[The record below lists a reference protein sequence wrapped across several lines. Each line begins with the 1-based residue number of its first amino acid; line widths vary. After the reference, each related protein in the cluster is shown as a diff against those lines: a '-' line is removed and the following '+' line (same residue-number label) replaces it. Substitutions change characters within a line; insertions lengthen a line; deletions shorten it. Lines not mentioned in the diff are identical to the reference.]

1 MKDYIEIK
9 GASEHNLKG
18 IDVKIPRNKFV
29 VVTGV
34 SGSGKSSL
42 AFDTLY
48 AEGQRRY
55 VESLSAYARQF
66 LEQMPKPQV
75 ESIEGL
81 SPAIAIEQKTTSN
94 NPRSTVGTVTEI
106 YDYLRV
112 LFARVG
118 TPHCWVC
125 GRVIE
130 SMTIQQM
137 AQAVLGLEPG
147 SKVIIYA
154 PVITGRKGE
163 YTKLFESLAKDG
175 FVRVRIDGE
184 VYDIEEVPKLD
195 KKKKHS
201 IDVVVDRLVIKEG
214 ISQRLVDSIEIA
226 CRLSGGILKIGDD
239 KGGETVYSEHYGCP
253 VCNVSYPEISPR
265 MFSFNN
271 PHGACSHCTGLGVL
285 LEIDP
290 DLVVPNPELSLL
302 QGAILPWGSTPGR
315 FATRL
320 IRHLARVLGFNP
332 NTPFKDLDEEVRHA
346 ILYGD
351 HIVGPYGY
359 PYEGVIPN
367 LHRKLAETENGEI
380 RSDISRFLSNK
391 SCPECGGARLK
402 KEMLHVRVA
411 GKNIQELTETSVDC
425 LLEFFN
431 NLRLSPKN
439 EEIAGRLIKEIR
451 DRLGF
456 LSSVGIGYLTL
467 SRTAGTLS
475 SGESQRIR
483 LATQIGSALMGVMY
497 ILDEPTIGLHQR
509 DNDRLINT
517 LLHLRDLGNTLIV
530 VEHDEDTIRAS
541 DYVIDMGP
549 GAGEKGGEIIFQG
562 TPDELMVSDT
572 SLTGRYL
579 SGKLTVHDSK
589 RRRSPGRGCIAIRGA
604 RANNLKSVDVEIPIG
619 LFTCVTGVS
628 GSGKSSLVID
638 TLYPYLTKALTGSR
652 NLPNHVKSIEGV
664 ELIDRVI
671 NVDQSPIGR
680 TPRSN
685 PATYTGVFT
694 LIRELFTLLPDSKVR
709 GYKPGRFSF
718 NVKGGRC
725 EACQGDGLIKIAMH
739 FLPDVYVVC
748 DHCQGR
754 RFNDETLEIKYKGH
768 SIADVLDMSV
778 RQAFD
783 LFEAVPSI
791 RRKLQTLID
800 VGMDYIRLGQSAT
813 TLSGGEAQRTKL
825 ARELS
830 KRSTGR
836 TLYILDEPTTGLHFD
851 DISKLLKVLHHL
863 VDQGNTV
870 LVIEHNMDIIKS
882 SDYLI
887 DLGPEGGY
895 EGGRIVVT
903 GTPEEVVRCEASHTG
918 RFLKKHL
925 ES

>member
-1 MKDYIEIK
+1 MKDFIEIK
-9 GASEHNLKG
+9 GACEHNLKG
-18 IDVKIPRNKFV
+18 IDVSIPRNKFV

-106 YDYLRV
+106 YDYMRV

-118 TPHCWVC
+118 TPHCWQC
-125 GRVIE
+125 GNMIE

-137 AQAVLGLEPG
+137 ASAVLALGPG
-147 SKVIIYA
+147 AKIMIQA
-154 PVITGRKGE
+154 PVVTGRKGE

-175 FVRVRIDGE
+175 FVRVSIDGE
-184 VYDIEEVPKLD
+184 MYDIEDVPSLD
-195 KKKKHS
+195 KKKKHT
-201 IDVVVDRLVIKEG
+201 IDVIVDRIVIKEG
-214 ISQRLVDSIEIA
+214 INQRLIDSIEIA
-226 CRLSGGILKIGDD
+226 CRLSEGILKIREASG
-239 KGGETVYSEHYGCP
+239 KETIYSEHYSCP
-253 VCNVSYPEISPR
+253 VCSVSFPEISPR

-271 PHGACSHCTGLGVL
+271 PHGACPRCTGLGVL
-285 LEIDP
+285 LEVDP
-290 DLVVPNPELSLL
+290 ELVVPNTGLSLL
-302 QGAILPWGSTPGR
+302 QGAVVSWGAPPGK

-320 IRHLARVLGFNP
+320 IRHLSRTLGFDP
-332 NTPFKDLDEEVRHA
+332 KTPFEELDAE
-346 ILYGD
+346 IQKTIFYGNGAR
-351 HIVGPYGY
+351 GPWGT
-359 PYEGVIPN
+359 PFEGAIPN
-367 LHRKLAETENGEI
+367 LERKLTDTDTGEI
-380 RSDISRFLSNK
+380 RSDVQRFLNYK
-391 SCPECGGARLK
+391 ACPECNGARLK
-402 KEMLHVRVA
+402 KEMLHVEIG
-411 GKNIQELTETSVDC
+411 GKNIFQLTDMSVDC
-425 LLEFFN
+425 LLDYFN
-431 NLRLSPKN
+431 TLVLTPKKQ
-439 EEIAGRLIKEIR
+439 EIAGRLIKEIK

-456 LSSVGIGYLTL
+456 LTSVGIGYLSL
-467 SRTAGTLS
+467 ARSAGTLS

-509 DNDRLINT
+509 DNDRLIST
-517 LLHLRDLGNTLIV
+517 LIHLRDLGNTLIV

-549 GAGEKGGEIIFQG
+549 GAGEKGGSIIFEG
-562 TPDELMVSDT
+562 TPEEILTSET
-572 SLTGRYL
+572 SLTGKYISGRL
-579 SGKLTVHDSK
+579 SVHESK
-589 RRRSPGRGCIAIRGA
+589 RRRPAERGQILIKGA
-604 RANNLKSVDVEIPIG
+604 KANNLKGVSAAIPIG

-628 GSGKSSLVID
+628 GSGKSSLIID
-638 TLYPYLTKALTGSR
+638 TLYPYLTKSLSGSR
-652 NLPNHVKSIEGV
+652 AVPHNVEAIKGIEF
-664 ELIDRVI
+664 IDRVI

-685 PATYTGVFT
+685 PATYTGLFT
-694 LIRELFTLLPDSKVR
+694 HIRELFTLLPDAKLR

-725 EACQGDGLIKIAMH
+725 EACQGDGLIKITMH
-739 FLPDVYVVC
+739 FLPDVYVIC
-748 DHCQGR
+748 DQCQGK
-754 RFNDETLEIKYKGH
+754 RFNDETLEIRYKGK

-778 RQAFD
+778 SQALELFD
-783 LFEAVPSI
+783 AVPSI
-791 RRKLQTLID
+791 KRKLSTLMD
-800 VGMDYIRLGQSAT
+800 VGMDYIKLGQSAT

-830 KRSTGR
+830 KRSTGK
-836 TLYILDEPTTGLHFD
+836 TLYILDEPTTGLHFE

-882 SDYLI
+882 ADHLI
-887 DLGPEGGY
+887 DLGPEGGND
-895 EGGRIVVT
+895 GGRIVAV
-903 GTPEEVVRCEASHTG
+903 GTPEEIARCESSHTG
-918 RFLKKHL
+918 RYLVRYL
-925 ES
+925 S

>member
-1 MKDYIEIK
+1 MKDFIEIK
-9 GASEHNLKG
+9 GACEHNLKG
-18 IDVKIPRNKFV
+18 IDVSIPRNKFV

-106 YDYLRV
+106 YDYMRV
-112 LFARVG
+112 LFARIG
-118 TPHCWVC
+118 TPHCWQC
-125 GRVIE
+125 GAMIE

-137 AQAVLGLEPG
+137 ASAVLTLGRG
-147 SKVIIYA
+147 AKIIIQA
-154 PVITGRKGE
+154 PVVTGRKGE
-163 YTKLFESLAKDG
+163 YTKLFENLAKDG
-175 FVRVRIDGE
+175 FVRVSIDGE
-184 VYDIEEVPKLD
+184 MYDIEDVPALD
-195 KKKKHS
+195 KKKKHT

-214 ISQRLVDSIEIA
+214 INQRLIDSIEIA
-226 CRLSGGILKIGDD
+226 CKLSEGTLKIKDA
-239 KGGETVYSEHYGCP
+239 KGNETIYSEHYSCP
-253 VCNVSYPEISPR
+253 VCNVSFPEISPR

-271 PHGACSHCTGLGVL
+271 PHGACPRCTGLGVL
-285 LEIDP
+285 LEVDP
-290 DLVVPNPELSLL
+290 ELVVPNTGLSLL
-302 QGAILPWGSTPGR
+302 QGAVVSWGVPPGK

-320 IRHLARVLGFNP
+320 IRHLSRILVFDP
-332 NTPFKDLDEEVRHA
+332 KTPFEELDPDVQKTIFYGNGVR
-346 ILYGD
+346 
-351 HIVGPYGY
+351 GPWGT
-359 PYEGVIPN
+359 PFEGAIPN
-367 LHRKLAETENGEI
+367 LERRLNDTETGEI
-380 RSDISRFLSNK
+380 RSDVQRFLNYK
-391 SCPECGGARLK
+391 ACPECHGARLK
-402 KEMLHVRVA
+402 KEMLHVEI
-411 GKNIQELTETSVDC
+411 GEKNIFQLTDMSVDC
-425 LLEFFN
+425 LLTYFN
-431 NLRLSPKN
+431 TLALTPKKK
-439 EEIAGRLIKEIR
+439 EIAGRLIKEIK

-456 LSSVGIGYLTL
+456 LTSVGIGYLTL
-467 SRTAGTLS
+467 ARAAGTLS

-517 LLHLRDLGNTLIV
+517 LIHLRDLGNTLIV

-549 GAGEKGGEIIFQG
+549 GAGEKGGSIIFEG
-562 TPDELMVSDT
+562 TPEELIISET
-572 SLTGRYL
+572 SLTGKYL
-579 SGKLTVHDSK
+579 SGRLSVHESTT
-589 RRRSPGRGCIAIRGA
+589 RRDAGRGHLTIKGA
-604 RANNLKSVDVEIPIG
+604 TANNLKGIDASIPIG

-628 GSGKSSLVID
+628 GSGKSSLIID
-638 TLYPYLTKALTGSR
+638 TLYPYLTKALSGSR
-652 NLPNHVKSIEGV
+652 AVPHNVKAITGI

-685 PATYTGVFT
+685 PATYTGIFT
-694 LIRELFTLLPDSKVR
+694 LIREIFTMLPDAKLR

-725 EACQGDGLIKIAMH
+725 EACQGDGLIKITMH

-748 DHCQGR
+748 DQCQGK
-754 RFNDETLEIKYKGH
+754 RFNDETLEIKYKGR
-768 SIADVLDMSV
+768 SIADVLGMSV
-778 RQAFD
+778 TQALELFD
-783 LFEAVPSI
+783 AVPSI
-791 RRKLQTLID
+791 KRKLQTLVD

-830 KRSTGR
+830 KRSTGK
-836 TLYILDEPTTGLHFD
+836 TLYILDEPTTGLHFE

-870 LVIEHNMDIIKS
+870 LVIEHNMDIVKS
-882 SDYLI
+882 ADHLI
-887 DLGPEGGY
+887 DLGPEGGDD
-895 EGGRIVVT
+895 GGRIVAV
-903 GTPEEVVRCEASHTG
+903 GSPEEIARCESSHTG
-918 RFLKKHL
+918 RYLGRHL
-925 ES
+925 FP

>member
-1 MKDYIEIK
+1 M
-9 GASEHNLKG
+9 
-18 IDVKIPRNKFV
+18 
-29 VVTGV
+29 
-34 SGSGKSSL
+34 
-42 AFDTLY
+42 
-48 AEGQRRY
+48 
-55 VESLSAYARQF
+55 
-66 LEQMPKPQV
+66 
-75 ESIEGL
+75 
-81 SPAIAIEQKTTSN
+81 
-94 NPRSTVGTVTEI
+94 
-106 YDYLRV
+106 
-112 LFARVG
+112 
-118 TPHCWVC
+118 
-125 GRVIE
+125 
-130 SMTIQQM
+130 
-137 AQAVLGLEPG
+137 
-147 SKVIIYA
+147 
-154 PVITGRKGE
+154 
-163 YTKLFESLAKDG
+163 
-175 FVRVRIDGE
+175 
-184 VYDIEEVPKLD
+184 
-195 KKKKHS
+195 
-201 IDVVVDRLVIKEG
+201 
-214 ISQRLVDSIEIA
+214 
-226 CRLSGGILKIGDD
+226 
-239 KGGETVYSEHYGCP
+239 
-253 VCNVSYPEISPR
+253 
-265 MFSFNN
+265 
-271 PHGACSHCTGLGVL
+271 L

-302 QGAILPWGSTPGR
+302 QGAVLPWGSTPGR

-509 DNDRLINT
+509 DNDRLT
-517 LLHLRDLGNTLIV
+517 LLLHLRDLGNTLIV

-589 RRRSPGRGCIAIRGA
+589 RRRSPGRGRIAIRGA

-638 TLYPYLTKALTGSR
+638 TLYHYLTKALTGSR

-694 LIRELFTLLPDSKVR
+694 LIRELFTLLPTQVR
-709 GYKPGRFSF
+709 GQARFSHQRQ
-718 NVKGGRC
+718 VGGVP
-725 EACQGDGLIKIAMH
+725 GDGLIKTPA
-739 FLPDVYVVC
+739 LSPDVYVGVTIVTAL
-748 DHCQGR
+748 QR
-754 RFNDETLEIKYKGH
+754 RPFEITQRPFH
-768 SIADVLDMSV
+768 
-778 RQAFD
+778 
-783 LFEAVPSI
+783 
-791 RRKLQTLID
+791 RRRA
-800 VGMDYIRLGQSAT
+800 G
-813 TLSGGEAQRTKL
+813 
-825 ARELS
+825 
-830 KRSTGR
+830 
-836 TLYILDEPTTGLHFD
+836 
-851 DISKLLKVLHHL
+851 
-863 VDQGNTV
+863 
-870 LVIEHNMDIIKS
+870 
-882 SDYLI
+882 
-887 DLGPEGGY
+887 
-895 EGGRIVVT
+895 
-903 GTPEEVVRCEASHTG
+903 
-918 RFLKKHL
+918 
-925 ES
+925 